1 MRIGLYYY
9 SGAGNTK
16 FIAKA
21 LAKKLKVLDH
31 EVLMLRITDKHAQ
44 TFEQNVDLFIVGFP
58 VYDLSAP
65 SSVRTLVNN
74 LQISTKPIAFFCT
87 KAFAS
92 ADAIRELSL
101 VAISKNMTTVGRKE
115 FYMPGT
121 DLLGMFAK
129 KGSKTETIAK
139 FFHSR
144 HIGKKLDRFI
154 HKIEQ
159 QKRQRIARK
168 WYVYLS
174 PLIPKKWKQ
183 SFHDQYSRFVPQF
196 FSQPDICIECMK
208 CVKECPRDNIRFDE
222 VIKFD
227 LNCDMCLHCLHHCL
241 VDSIQ
246 VGDFTKGTVRYTKV
260 DIPL

>member
-1 MRIGLYYY
+1 MRVGLYYY

-21 LAKKLKVLDH
+21 LAKKLRSLDH
-31 EVLMLRITDKHAQ
+31 EVVMMRITDTHAQ
-44 TFEQNVDLFIVGFP
+44 TFEQNVELFIVGFP

-65 SSVRTLVNN
+65 SSVQTLVKN
-74 LQISTKPIAFFCT
+74 LKISTKPIAFFCT

-101 VAISKNMTTVGRKE
+101 VAKSKNMSIVEEKE
-115 FYMPGT
+115 FYMPAT

-129 KGSKTETIAK
+129 KGSRTEKITK

-144 HIGKKLDRFI
+144 HIGKKLDVFI
-154 HKIEQ
+154 NHML
-159 QKRQRIARK
+159 QKKSHTVAKK

-174 PLIPKKWKQ
+174 PLVPAKWKEG
-183 SFHDQYSRFVPQF
+183 FHAQYSRYVPEF

-208 CVKECPRDNIRFDE
+208 CVNECPRDNIRFDE

-227 LNCDMCLHCLHHCL
+227 LNCDMCLHCLHHCP

-246 VGDFTKGTVRYTKV
+246 VGSYTKGTVRYTKV
-260 DIPL
+260 DILL